1 VPDSEGEMLTA
12 LLPLVASNFTGAASN
27 ATGAPNLIYVLT
39 DDLGWNYPG
48 FHNPEVITPT
58 LDALAAS
65 GVQLESH

>member
-1 VPDSEGEMLTA
+1 MLAA
-12 LLPLVASNFTGAASN
+12 LLVLVAS
-27 ATGAPNLIYVLT
+27 APNLIYVLT

-48 FHNPEVITPT
+48 FHNPEVVTPT